1 MKSHPS
7 GIPKRYKLTPGGA
20 AMLRAKQEAQRQ
32 AVNTALV
39 GALEQFELR
48 FGRRIDHNILRQPV
62 NPSELVGIWREHI
75 RPALNLARRP

>member
-1 MKSHPS
+1 
-7 GIPKRYKLTPGGA
+7 
-20 AMLRAKQEAQRQ
+20 LRAKQEAQRQ

-39 GALEQFELR
+39 AALVEFELR
-48 FGRRIDHNILRQPV
+48 FGRRIDHNQAV